1 MLSQNDQERYSVY
14 VVAKVL
20 NVFYIGKGLG
30 EFLRTRH
37 AVSLRGG
44 CAHALE
50 GVFFW
55 GGLLYFCC
63 GCGGRV
69 QVGLSYEEGM
79 EKLG

>member
-1 MLSQNDQERYSVY
+1 MSNKKICQRSSVSEFTS
-14 VVAKVL
+14 AKLV
-20 NVFYIGKGLG
+20 NVFYIYKGCM
-30 EFLRTRH
+30 FF
-37 AVSLRGG
+37 
-44 CAHALE
+44 C
-50 GVFFW
+50 FFW

>member
-1 MLSQNDQERYSVY
+1 MSNKKICQRSSVSEFTS
-14 VVAKVL
+14 AKLV
-20 NVFYIGKGLG
+20 NVFYIYKGCMFFCFFV
-30 EFLRTRH
+30 FL
-37 AVSLRGG
+37 
-44 CAHALE
+44 
-50 GVFFW
+50 FFCFFG